1 MVRKNQFIDDDN
13 LSELSSLTHLLD
25 RNDDDD
31 NEEIPI
37 LQHSPYYGE
46 NQFIDIISKNTGLSI
61 LDINICNAFAK
72 FDELK
77 LFIQRVNV
85 SNPVS
90 IICLNECWLSG
101 QSDVS
106 MLNLPNYNMF
116 YQAGRCPGHSH
127 CGVVS

>member
-1 MVRKNQFIDDDN
+1 MVRRNQFIDDDN

-37 LQHSPYYGE
+37 LQHSPYYSE
-46 NQFIDIISKNTGLSI
+46 NQFIDIISRDTGLSI
-61 LDINICNAFAK
+61 LDMNICNAFAK
-72 FDELK
+72 FDKLE

-90 IICLNECWLSG
+90 IICLNEC
-101 QSDVS
+101 
-106 MLNLPNYNMF
+106 
-116 YQAGRCPGHSH
+116 
-127 CGVVS
+127 